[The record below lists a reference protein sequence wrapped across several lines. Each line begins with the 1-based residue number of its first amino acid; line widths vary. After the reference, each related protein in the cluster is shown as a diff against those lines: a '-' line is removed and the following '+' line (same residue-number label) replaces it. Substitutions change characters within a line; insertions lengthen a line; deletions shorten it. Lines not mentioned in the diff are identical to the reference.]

1 LGNVNLLA
9 VFLAALAFFAVGAL
23 WYGVLFG
30 KPWQR
35 EVGVT
40 APPQGAQ
47 VATIMG
53 LTFAFELL
61 VCLMLGHN
69 IARTNPA
76 PHVIMMMAVG
86 FGLTIMTP
94 AIGINYLHQRK
105 SLTLFLIDAGH
116 LIVGM
121 AAVGAVFIAFA

>member
-1 LGNVNLLA
+1 LGNVNLVA

-35 EVGVT
+35 ETGIT
-40 APPQGAQ
+40 EPPQGAQ
-47 VATIMG
+47 VMTVMG

-61 VCLMLGHN
+61 VCLMLGHT
-69 IARTNPA
+69 IARTSPA

-94 AIGINYLHQRK
+94 AIGINYLHQRR

-116 LIVGM
+116 FAVGM
-121 AAVGAVFIAFA
+121 AAAGAVFVAFA